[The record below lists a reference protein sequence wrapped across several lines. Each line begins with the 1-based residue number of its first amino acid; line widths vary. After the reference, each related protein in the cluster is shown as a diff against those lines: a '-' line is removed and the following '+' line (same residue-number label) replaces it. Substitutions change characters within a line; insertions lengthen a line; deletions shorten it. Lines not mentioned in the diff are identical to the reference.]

1 MRYVITNAKLLNG
14 HRDMHVEEGKY
25 IYVSD
30 GKIEKITKSLQGGYD
45 IVDLEGKYILPG
57 LINMHVHLA
66 GNGAYSG
73 KQKDN
78 KKTVDFLF
86 SNPVTRAIAY
96 QMVCNFA
103 KLELYGGV
111 TTIRTVGGL
120 KDLDTRL
127 RNEIKAG
134 KKTGPMI
141 LAANEG
147 ITVEGGHMAGSVARV
162 ARNNEEA
169 KRFVEASYA
178 QGVDLVKLMITG
190 GVLDAKEKGVPGE
203 MKMPEDMI
211 QAICKK
217 AHQLG
222 LLTSAHVE
230 STEGVKAALRNGV
243 DSIEHGAKPDQEMME
258 LFKEKKAFLI
268 TTLSPALS
276 PALPFALFDPS
287 VSKVDD
293 TQLFN
298 GKMVFDGI
306 VECSKAALE
315 NHIPVGL
322 GNDVGC
328 PWITQYDFY
337 RELVYFHKYVGVT
350 NGFAIYTATLQNAIL
365 AGISDI
371 TGSIDAGKQADMIVV
386 KENPLDDLNAL
397 KNIELVFTKGKMVH
411 PKIKRDKEIE
421 QRLDVFCK

>member
-1 MRYVITNAKLLNG
+1 MKYVIINAKLLNG

-25 IYVSD
+25 IYVNE
-30 GKIEKITKSLQGGYD
+30 GKIEKITKSLEDGYD

-66 GNGAYSG
+66 GNGAHSG

-86 SNPVTRAIAY
+86 SNPVTKAIAY

-134 KKTGPMI
+134 KKTGPTI

-162 ARNNEEA
+162 AKNNEEA
-169 KRFVEASYA
+169 KHFVEASYV
-178 QGVDLVKLMITG
+178 QGVDLVKLMVTG

-211 QAICKK
+211 QTICKK

-243 DSIEHGAKPDQEMME
+243 DSIEHGAKPDQEMID

-268 TTLSPALS
+268 TTLS

-350 NGFAIYTATLQNAIL
+350 NGFALYTATLQNAIL
-365 AGISDI
+365 AGISDV

-397 KNIELVFTKGKMVH
+397 KNIDIVFTKGKMVH

-421 QRLDVFCK
+421 KRLDAFCK

>member
-1 MRYVITNAKLLNG
+1 MKYVIINAKLLNG

-25 IYVSD
+25 IYVSE
-30 GKIEKITKSLQGGYD
+30 GKIEKITKSLEDGYD

-66 GNGAYSG
+66 GNGAHSG

-86 SNPVTRAIAY
+86 SNPVTKAIAY

-134 KKTGPMI
+134 KKTGPTI

-162 ARNNEEA
+162 AKNNEEA
-169 KRFVEASYA
+169 KHFVEASYA
-178 QGVDLVKLMITG
+178 QGVDLVKLMVTG

-211 QAICKK
+211 QTICKK

-243 DSIEHGAKPDQEMME
+243 DSIEHGAKPDQEMID

-268 TTLSPALS
+268 TTLS

-350 NGFAIYTATLQNAIL
+350 NGFALYTATLQNAIL
-365 AGISDI
+365 AGISDV

-397 KNIELVFTKGKMVH
+397 KNIDIVFTKGKMVH

-421 QRLDVFCK
+421 KRLDAFCK

>member
-1 MRYVITNAKLLNG
+1 MKYVITNAKLLNG

-25 IYVSD
+25 IYVSER
-30 GKIEKITKSLQGGYD
+30 KIEKITKSLEDGYD

-66 GNGAYSG
+66 GNGAHSG

-134 KKTGPMI
+134 KKTGPTI

-162 ARNNEEA
+162 AKNNEEA
-169 KRFVEASYA
+169 KRFVETSYA
-178 QGVDLVKLMITG
+178 QGVDLVKLMVTG

-211 QAICKK
+211 QTICKK

-243 DSIEHGAKPDQEMME
+243 DSIEHGAKPDQEMID

-268 TTLSPALS
+268 TTLS

-350 NGFAIYTATLQNAIL
+350 NGFALYTATLQNAIL
-365 AGISDI
+365 AGISDV

-397 KNIELVFTKGKMVH
+397 KNIDIVFTKGKIVH

-421 QRLDVFCK
+421 KRLDAFCK

>member
-1 MRYVITNAKLLNG
+1 MKYVIINAKLLNG
-14 HRDMHVEEGKY
+14 RRDMHVEEGKY
-25 IYVSD
+25 IYVNE
-30 GKIEKITKSLQGGYD
+30 GKIEKITKSLEDGYD

-66 GNGAYSG
+66 GNGAHSG

-86 SNPVTRAIAY
+86 SNPVTKAIAY

-134 KKTGPMI
+134 KKTGPTI

-162 ARNNEEA
+162 AKNNEEA

-178 QGVDLVKLMITG
+178 QGVDLVKLMVTG

-211 QAICKK
+211 QTICKK

-243 DSIEHGAKPDQEMME
+243 DSIEHGAKPDQEMID

-268 TTLSPALS
+268 TTLS

-350 NGFAIYTATLQNAIL
+350 NGFALYTATLQNAIL
-365 AGISDI
+365 AGISDV

-386 KENPLDDLNAL
+386 KENPLEDLNAL
-397 KNIELVFTKGKMVH
+397 KNIDIVFTKGKMVH

-421 QRLDVFCK
+421 KRLDAFCK

>member
-1 MRYVITNAKLLNG
+1 MKYVIINAKLLNG

-25 IYVSD
+25 IYVSE
-30 GKIEKITKSLQGGYD
+30 GKIEKITKSLEDGYD

-66 GNGAYSG
+66 GNGAHSG

-86 SNPVTRAIAY
+86 SNPVTKAIAY

-127 RNEIKAG
+127 RNEIKAN
-134 KKTGPMI
+134 KKTGPTI

-162 ARNNEEA
+162 AKNNEEA
-169 KRFVEASYA
+169 KHFVEASYV
-178 QGVDLVKLMITG
+178 QGVDLVKLMVTG

-211 QAICKK
+211 QTICKK

-243 DSIEHGAKPDQEMME
+243 DSIEHGAKPDQEMID

-268 TTLSPALS
+268 TTLS

-350 NGFAIYTATLQNAIL
+350 NGFALYTATLQNAIL
-365 AGISDI
+365 AGISDV

-397 KNIELVFTKGKMVH
+397 KNIDIVFTKGKMVH

-421 QRLDVFCK
+421 KRLDAFCK

>member
-66 GNGAYSG
+66 GNGAHSG

-86 SNPVTRAIAY
+86 SNSVTRAIAY

-127 RNEIKAG
+127 RNEIKAV
-134 KKTGPMI
+134 KKTGPLI

-211 QAICKK
+211 QTICKK

-268 TTLSPALS
+268 TTLSPAL
-276 PALPFALFDPS
+276 PFALFDPS

-306 VECSKAALE
+306 IECSKAALE

-421 QRLDVFCK
+421 QRLDAFCK

>member
-1 MRYVITNAKLLNG
+1 MKYVIINAKLLNG

-25 IYVSD
+25 IYVNE
-30 GKIEKITKSLQGGYD
+30 GKIEKITKSLEDGYD

-66 GNGAYSG
+66 GNGAHSG

-86 SNPVTRAIAY
+86 SNPVTKAIAY

-134 KKTGPMI
+134 KKTGPTI

-162 ARNNEEA
+162 AKNNEEA
-169 KRFVEASYA
+169 KHFVEASYA
-178 QGVDLVKLMITG
+178 QGVDLVKLMVTG

-211 QAICKK
+211 QTICKK

-243 DSIEHGAKPDQEMME
+243 DSIEHGAKPDQEMID

-268 TTLSPALS
+268 TTLS

-350 NGFAIYTATLQNAIL
+350 NGFALYTATLQNAIL
-365 AGISDI
+365 AGISDV

-397 KNIELVFTKGKMVH
+397 KNIDIVFTKGKMVH

-421 QRLDVFCK
+421 KRLDAFCKS

>member
-66 GNGAYSG
+66 GNGAHSG

-86 SNPVTRAIAY
+86 SNPVTKAIAY

-134 KKTGPMI
+134 KKTGPTI

-211 QAICKK
+211 QTICKK

-268 TTLSPALS
+268 TTLSPAL
-276 PALPFALFDPS
+276 PFALFDPS

-306 VECSKAALE
+306 IKCSKAALE

-411 PKIKRDKEIE
+411 PRIKRDKEIE

>member
-1 MRYVITNAKLLNG
+1 MKYVIINAKLLNG

-25 IYVSD
+25 IYVSE
-30 GKIEKITKSLQGGYD
+30 GKIEKITKSLEDGYD

-66 GNGAYSG
+66 GNGAHSG

-86 SNPVTRAIAY
+86 SNPVTKAIAY

-134 KKTGPMI
+134 KKTGPTI

-178 QGVDLVKLMITG
+178 QGVDLVKLMVTG

-211 QAICKK
+211 QTICKK

-243 DSIEHGAKPDQEMME
+243 DSIEHGAKPDQEMID

-268 TTLSPALS
+268 TTLS

-350 NGFAIYTATLQNAIL
+350 NGFALYTATLQNAIL
-365 AGISDI
+365 AGISDV

-397 KNIELVFTKGKMVH
+397 KNIDIVFTKGKMVH

-421 QRLDVFCK
+421 KRLDAFCK

>member
-1 MRYVITNAKLLNG
+1 MKYVIINAKLLNG

-25 IYVSD
+25 IYVNE
-30 GKIEKITKSLQGGYD
+30 GKIEKITKSLEDGYD

-66 GNGAYSG
+66 GNGAHSG

-86 SNPVTRAIAY
+86 SNPVTKAIAY
-96 QMVCNFA
+96 QIVCNFA

-134 KKTGPMI
+134 KKTGPTI

-169 KRFVEASYA
+169 KHFVEASYA
-178 QGVDLVKLMITG
+178 QGVDLVKLMVTG

-211 QAICKK
+211 QTICKK

-243 DSIEHGAKPDQEMME
+243 DSIEHGAKPDQEMID

-268 TTLSPALS
+268 TTLS

-350 NGFAIYTATLQNAIL
+350 NGFALYTATLQNAIL
-365 AGISDI
+365 AGISDV

-397 KNIELVFTKGKMVH
+397 KNIDIVFTKGKMVH

-421 QRLDVFCK
+421 KRLDAFCKS

>member
-1 MRYVITNAKLLNG
+1 MKYVITNAKLLNG

-25 IYVSD
+25 IYVNE
-30 GKIEKITKSLQGGYD
+30 GKIEKITKSLEDGYD

-66 GNGAYSG
+66 GNGAHSG

-86 SNPVTRAIAY
+86 SNPVTKAIAY

-120 KDLDTRL
+120 KNLDTRL

-134 KKTGPMI
+134 KKTGPTI

-162 ARNNEEA
+162 AKNNEEA

-203 MKMPEDMI
+203 MKMSEDMI
-211 QAICKK
+211 QTICKK

-268 TTLSPALS
+268 TTLS

>member
-1 MRYVITNAKLLNG
+1 MKYVIINAKLLNG

-25 IYVSD
+25 IYVSE
-30 GKIEKITKSLQGGYD
+30 GKIEKITKSLEDGYD

-66 GNGAYSG
+66 GNGAHSG

-134 KKTGPMI
+134 KKTGPTI

-178 QGVDLVKLMITG
+178 QGVDLVKLMVTG

-211 QAICKK
+211 QTICKK

-243 DSIEHGAKPDQEMME
+243 DSIEHGAKPDQEMID

-268 TTLSPALS
+268 TTLSPAL
-276 PALPFALFDPS
+276 PFALFDPS
-287 VSKVDD
+287 VSNVDD

-337 RELVYFHKYVGVT
+337 RELVYFHKFVGVT
-350 NGFAIYTATLQNAIL
+350 NGFALYTATLQNAIL
-365 AGISDI
+365 AGISDV

-397 KNIELVFTKGKMVH
+397 KNIDIVFTKGKMVH

-421 QRLDVFCK
+421 KRLDAFCK

>member
-1 MRYVITNAKLLNG
+1 MKYVITNAKLLNG

-25 IYVSD
+25 IYVSE
-30 GKIEKITKSLQGGYD
+30 GKIEKITKSLEDGYD
-45 IVDLEGKYILPG
+45 IVDLGGKYILPG

-66 GNGAYSG
+66 GNGAHSG

-86 SNPVTRAIAY
+86 SNPVTKAIVY
-96 QMVCNFA
+96 QIVCNFA

-134 KKTGPMI
+134 KKTGPTI

-162 ARNNEEA
+162 AKNNEEA
-169 KRFVEASYA
+169 KHFVEASYA
-178 QGVDLVKLMITG
+178 QGVDLVKLMVTG

-211 QAICKK
+211 QTICKK

-243 DSIEHGAKPDQEMME
+243 DSIEHGAKPDQEMID

-268 TTLSPALS
+268 TTLS

-350 NGFAIYTATLQNAIL
+350 NGFALYTATLQNAIL
-365 AGISDI
+365 AGISDV

-397 KNIELVFTKGKMVH
+397 KNIDIVFTKGKMVH

-421 QRLDVFCK
+421 KRLDAFCK

>member
-1 MRYVITNAKLLNG
+1 MKYVIINAKLLNG

-25 IYVSD
+25 IYVNE
-30 GKIEKITKSLQGGYD
+30 GKIEKITKSLEDGYD

-66 GNGAYSG
+66 GNGAHSG

-78 KKTVDFLF
+78 KKTVDFLL

-120 KDLDTRL
+120 KDFDTRL

-134 KKTGPMI
+134 KKTGPTI

-147 ITVEGGHMAGSVARV
+147 ITVEGGHMAGSIARV

-178 QGVDLVKLMITG
+178 QGVDLVKLMVTG

-211 QAICKK
+211 QTICKK

-243 DSIEHGAKPDQEMME
+243 DSIEHGAKPDQEMID

-268 TTLSPALS
+268 TTLS

-350 NGFAIYTATLQNAIL
+350 NGFALYTATLQNAIL
-365 AGISDI
+365 AGISDV

-397 KNIELVFTKGKMVH
+397 KNIDIVFTKGKMVH

-421 QRLDVFCK
+421 KRLDAFCKS

>member
-1 MRYVITNAKLLNG
+1 MKYVITNAKLLNG

-25 IYVSD
+25 IYVNE
-30 GKIEKITKSLQGGYD
+30 GKIEKITKSLEDGYD

-66 GNGAYSG
+66 GNGAHSG

-86 SNPVTRAIAY
+86 SNPVTKAITY

-134 KKTGPMI
+134 KKTGPTI

-162 ARNNEEA
+162 AKNNEEA

-178 QGVDLVKLMITG
+178 QGVDLVKLMVTG

-211 QAICKK
+211 QTICKK

-243 DSIEHGAKPDQEMME
+243 DSIEHGAKPDQEMID

-268 TTLSPALS
+268 TTLS

-350 NGFAIYTATLQNAIL
+350 NGFALYTATLQNAIL
-365 AGISDI
+365 AGISDV

-397 KNIELVFTKGKMVH
+397 KNIDIVFTKGKMVH

-421 QRLDVFCK
+421 KRLDAFCKS

>member
-1 MRYVITNAKLLNG
+1 MKYVIINAKLLNG

-25 IYVSD
+25 IYVSA
-30 GKIEKITKSLQGGYD
+30 GKIEKITKSLEDGYD

-66 GNGAYSG
+66 GNGAHSG

-134 KKTGPMI
+134 KKTGPTI

-162 ARNNEEA
+162 AKNNEEA
-169 KRFVEASYA
+169 KHFVEASYA
-178 QGVDLVKLMITG
+178 QGVDLVKLMVTG

-211 QAICKK
+211 QTICKK

-243 DSIEHGAKPDQEMME
+243 DSIEHGAKPDQEMID

-268 TTLSPALS
+268 TTLS

-350 NGFAIYTATLQNAIL
+350 NGFALYTATLQNAIL
-365 AGISDI
+365 AGISDV

-397 KNIELVFTKGKMVH
+397 KNIDIVFTKGKMVH

-421 QRLDVFCK
+421 KRLDAFCKS

>member
-1 MRYVITNAKLLNG
+1 MRYVIKNAKLLNG

-66 GNGAYSG
+66 GNGAHSG

-86 SNPVTRAIAY
+86 SNPVTKAIAY

-134 KKTGPMI
+134 KKTGPTI

-211 QAICKK
+211 QTICKK

-268 TTLSPALS
+268 TTLSPAL
-276 PALPFALFDPS
+276 PFALFDPS

-306 VECSKAALE
+306 IECSKAALE

-421 QRLDVFCK
+421 QRLDAFCK

>member
-1 MRYVITNAKLLNG
+1 MKYVIINAKLLNG

-25 IYVSD
+25 IYVSE
-30 GKIEKITKSLQGGYD
+30 GKIEKITKSLEDGYD

-66 GNGAYSG
+66 GNGAHSG

-86 SNPVTRAIAY
+86 SNPVTKAIAY

-134 KKTGPMI
+134 KKTGPTI

-169 KRFVEASYA
+169 KHFVEASYA
-178 QGVDLVKLMITG
+178 QGVDLVKLMVTG

-211 QAICKK
+211 QTICKK

-243 DSIEHGAKPDQEMME
+243 DSIEHGAKPDQEMID

-268 TTLSPALS
+268 TTLS

-350 NGFAIYTATLQNAIL
+350 NGFALYTATLQNAIL
-365 AGISDI
+365 AGISDV

-397 KNIELVFTKGKMVH
+397 KNIDIVFTKGKMVR

-421 QRLDVFCK
+421 KRLDAFCK

>member
-1 MRYVITNAKLLNG
+1 MKYVIINAKLLNG

-25 IYVSD
+25 IYVNE
-30 GKIEKITKSLQGGYD
+30 GKIEKITKSLEDGYD

-66 GNGAYSG
+66 GNGAHSG

-134 KKTGPMI
+134 KKTGPTI

-162 ARNNEEA
+162 AKNNEEA

-178 QGVDLVKLMITG
+178 QGVDLVKLMVTG

-211 QAICKK
+211 QTICKK

-243 DSIEHGAKPDQEMME
+243 DSIEHGAKPDQEMID

-268 TTLSPALS
+268 TTLSPAL
-276 PALPFALFDPS
+276 PFALFDPS
-287 VSKVDD
+287 VSNVDD

-350 NGFAIYTATLQNAIL
+350 NGFALYTATLQNAIL
-365 AGISDI
+365 AGISDV

-386 KENPLDDLNAL
+386 KENPLDDLNVL
-397 KNIELVFTKGKMVH
+397 KNIDIVFTKGKMVH

-421 QRLDVFCK
+421 KRLDAFCKS

>member
-1 MRYVITNAKLLNG
+1 MKYVIINAKLLNG

-25 IYVSD
+25 IYVNA
-30 GKIEKITKSLQGGYD
+30 GKIEKITKSLEDGYD

-66 GNGAYSG
+66 GNGAHSG

-86 SNPVTRAIAY
+86 SNPVTKAIAY

-134 KKTGPMI
+134 KKTGPTI

-162 ARNNEEA
+162 AKNNEEA
-169 KRFVEASYA
+169 KHFVEASYA
-178 QGVDLVKLMITG
+178 QGVDLVKLMVTG

-211 QAICKK
+211 QTICKK

-243 DSIEHGAKPDQEMME
+243 DSIEHGAKPDQEMID

-268 TTLSPALS
+268 TTLS

-350 NGFAIYTATLQNAIL
+350 NGFALYTATLQNAIL
-365 AGISDI
+365 AGISDV

-397 KNIELVFTKGKMVH
+397 KNIDIVFTKGKMVH

-421 QRLDVFCK
+421 KRLDAFCKS

>member
-1 MRYVITNAKLLNG
+1 MKYVIINAKLLNG

-25 IYVSD
+25 IYVSE
-30 GKIEKITKSLQGGYD
+30 GKIEKITKSLEDGYD

-66 GNGAYSG
+66 GNGAHSG

-86 SNPVTRAIAY
+86 TNPVTRAIAY

-134 KKTGPMI
+134 KKTGPTI

-162 ARNNEEA
+162 AKNNEEA

-178 QGVDLVKLMITG
+178 QGVDLVKLMVTG

-211 QAICKK
+211 QTICKK

-243 DSIEHGAKPDQEMME
+243 DSIEHGAKPDQEMID

-268 TTLSPALS
+268 TTLS

-350 NGFAIYTATLQNAIL
+350 NGFALYTATLQNAIL
-365 AGISDI
+365 AGISDV

-397 KNIELVFTKGKMVH
+397 KNIDIVFTKGKMVH
-411 PKIKRDKEIE
+411 PKIKRYKEIE
-421 QRLDVFCK
+421 KRLDAFCK

>member
-190 GVLDAKEKGVPGE
+190 GVLDAKEKVVPGE
-203 MKMPEDMI
+203 MKMPEEMI
-211 QAICKK
+211 QTICKK

-268 TTLSPALS
+268 TTLS

-350 NGFAIYTATLQNAIL
+350 TGFAIYTATLQNAIL

-421 QRLDVFCK
+421 HRLDEFCK

>member
-45 IVDLEGKYILPG
+45 IIDLEGKYILPG

-66 GNGAYSG
+66 GNGAHSG

-86 SNPVTRAIAY
+86 SNPVTRTIAY

-203 MKMPEDMI
+203 LKMPPEMVKAVCDR
-211 QAICKK
+211 

-222 LLTSAHVE
+222 YKVAAHVE
-230 STEGVKAALRNGV
+230 SSEGVRVALENGV
-243 DSIEHGAKPDQEMME
+243 DSIEHGAKLDDEMIA
-258 LFKEKKAFLI
+258 LFKEKKAFLC
-268 TTLSPALS
+268 TTIS
-276 PALPFALFDPS
+276 PALPFVLFDPS
-287 VSKVDD
+287 ISNISEIEKYNGELV
-293 TQLFN
+293 FN
-298 GKMVFDGI
+298 GIIDCAKQ
-306 VECSKAALE
+306 ALE
-315 NHIPVGL
+315 NDIPVVL

-328 PWITQYDFY
+328 PWVSQYDFW
-337 RELVYFHKYVGVT
+337 RELYYFHKYIGVS
-350 NGFAIYTATLQNAIL
+350 NRFALYTATSL
-365 AGISDI
+365 ASKYAGLENI
-371 TGSIDAGKQADMIVV
+371 TGSIDVGKDADMIVV
-386 KENPLDDLNAL
+386 SENPLDDLKAL
-397 KNIELVFTKGKMVH
+397 RYVEKVFTRGKLIDH
-411 PKIKRDKEIE
+411 PKVKINKTVETELDKY
-421 QRLDVFCK
+421 L

>member
-1 MRYVITNAKLLNG
+1 MKYVITNAKLLNG

-25 IYVSD
+25 IYVSE
-30 GKIEKITKSLQGGYD
+30 GKIEKITKSLEDGYD

-66 GNGAYSG
+66 GNGAHSG

-134 KKTGPMI
+134 KKTGPTI

-162 ARNNEEA
+162 AKNNEEA
-169 KRFVEASYA
+169 KHFVEASYA
-178 QGVDLVKLMITG
+178 QGVDLVKLMVTG

-211 QAICKK
+211 QTICKK
-217 AHQLG
+217 AYQLG

-243 DSIEHGAKPDQEMME
+243 DSIEHGAKPDQEMID

-268 TTLSPALS
+268 TTLS

-350 NGFAIYTATLQNAIL
+350 NGFALYTATLQNAIL
-365 AGISDI
+365 AGISDV

-386 KENPLDDLNAL
+386 KENPLEDLNAL
-397 KNIELVFTKGKMVH
+397 KNIDIVFTKGKMVH

-421 QRLDVFCK
+421 KRLDAFCKS

>member
-1 MRYVITNAKLLNG
+1 
-14 HRDMHVEEGKY
+14 
-25 IYVSD
+25 
-30 GKIEKITKSLQGGYD
+30 
-45 IVDLEGKYILPG
+45 
-57 LINMHVHLA
+57 MHVHLA
-66 GNGAYSG
+66 GNGAHSG

-86 SNPVTRAIAY
+86 SNPVTRTIAY

-243 DSIEHGAKPDQEMME
+243 DSIEHGAKPDQEMID

-268 TTLSPALS
+268 TTLS

-350 NGFAIYTATLQNAIL
+350 TGFAIYTATLQNAIL

>member
-1 MRYVITNAKLLNG
+1 
-14 HRDMHVEEGKY
+14 MHVEEGKY

-30 GKIEKITKSLQGGYD
+30 GKIEKITKSLIGGYD

-66 GNGAYSG
+66 GNGAHSG

-111 TTIRTVGGL
+111 TTIRTVDGL

-178 QGVDLVKLMITG
+178 QGVDLVKLMVTG

-211 QAICKK
+211 QTICKK

-268 TTLSPALS
+268 TTLSPAL
-276 PALPFALFDPS
+276 PFALFDPS

-306 VECSKAALE
+306 VECSKAVLE

>member
-1 MRYVITNAKLLNG
+1 MKYVIINAKLLNG

-25 IYVSD
+25 IYVSE
-30 GKIEKITKSLQGGYD
+30 GKIEKITKSLEDGYD

-66 GNGAYSG
+66 GNGAHSG

-86 SNPVTRAIAY
+86 TNPVTRAIAY

-134 KKTGPMI
+134 KKTGPTI

-162 ARNNEEA
+162 AKNNEEA

-178 QGVDLVKLMITG
+178 QGVDLVKLMVTG

-211 QAICKK
+211 QTICKK

-243 DSIEHGAKPDQEMME
+243 DSIEHGAKPDQEMID

-268 TTLSPALS
+268 TTLS

-350 NGFAIYTATLQNAIL
+350 NGFALYTATLQNAIL
-365 AGISDI
+365 AGISDV

-397 KNIELVFTKGKMVH
+397 KNIDIVFTKGKMVH

-421 QRLDVFCK
+421 KRLDAFCK

>member
-1 MRYVITNAKLLNG
+1 MKYVIINAKLLNG

-25 IYVSD
+25 IYVSE
-30 GKIEKITKSLQGGYD
+30 GKIEKITKSLEDGYD

-66 GNGAYSG
+66 GNGAHSG

-86 SNPVTRAIAY
+86 SNPVTKAIAY

-134 KKTGPMI
+134 KKTGPTI

-178 QGVDLVKLMITG
+178 QGVDLLKLMVTG

-211 QAICKK
+211 QTICKK

-243 DSIEHGAKPDQEMME
+243 DSIEHGAKPDQEMID

-268 TTLSPALS
+268 TTLS

-350 NGFAIYTATLQNAIL
+350 NGFALYTATLQNAIL
-365 AGISDI
+365 AGISDV

-397 KNIELVFTKGKMVH
+397 KNIDIVFTKGKMVR

-421 QRLDVFCK
+421 KRLDAFCK

>member
-1 MRYVITNAKLLNG
+1 MKYVIINAKLLNG

-25 IYVSD
+25 IYVSE
-30 GKIEKITKSLQGGYD
+30 GKIEKITKSLEDGYD

-66 GNGAYSG
+66 GNGAHSG

-86 SNPVTRAIAY
+86 SNPVTKAIAY

-134 KKTGPMI
+134 KKTGPTI

-178 QGVDLVKLMITG
+178 QGVDLVKLMVTG

-211 QAICKK
+211 QTICKK

-243 DSIEHGAKPDQEMME
+243 DSIEHGAKPDQEMID

-268 TTLSPALS
+268 TTLSPAL
-276 PALPFALFDPS
+276 PFALFDQS

-350 NGFAIYTATLQNAIL
+350 NGFALYTATLQNAIL
-365 AGISDI
+365 AGISDV

-397 KNIELVFTKGKMVH
+397 KNIDIVFTKGKMVH

-421 QRLDVFCK
+421 KRLDAFCK

>member
-1 MRYVITNAKLLNG
+1 MKYVIINAKLLNG

-25 IYVSD
+25 IYVSE
-30 GKIEKITKSLQGGYD
+30 GKIEKITKSLEDGYD

-66 GNGAYSG
+66 GNGAHSG

-86 SNPVTRAIAY
+86 SNPVTKAIAY

-134 KKTGPMI
+134 KKTGPTI

-162 ARNNEEA
+162 AKNNEEA
-169 KRFVEASYA
+169 KHFVEASYA
-178 QGVDLVKLMITG
+178 QGVDLVKLMVTG

-211 QAICKK
+211 QTICKK

-243 DSIEHGAKPDQEMME
+243 DSIEHGAKPDQKMID

-268 TTLSPALS
+268 TTLS

-350 NGFAIYTATLQNAIL
+350 NGFALYTATLQNAIL
-365 AGISDI
+365 AGISDV

-397 KNIELVFTKGKMVH
+397 KNIDIVFTKGKMVR

-421 QRLDVFCK
+421 KRLDAFCK

>member
-1 MRYVITNAKLLNG
+1 MKYVIINAKLLNG

-25 IYVSD
+25 IYVSE
-30 GKIEKITKSLQGGYD
+30 GKIEKITKSLEDGYD

-66 GNGAYSG
+66 GNGAHSG

-78 KKTVDFLF
+78 KKTVNFLF
-86 SNPVTRAIAY
+86 SNPVTKAIAY

-134 KKTGPMI
+134 KKTGPTI

-169 KRFVEASYA
+169 KHFVEASYA
-178 QGVDLVKLMITG
+178 QGVDLLKLMVTG

-211 QAICKK
+211 QTICKK

-243 DSIEHGAKPDQEMME
+243 DSIEHGAKPDQEMID

-268 TTLSPALS
+268 TTLS

-350 NGFAIYTATLQNAIL
+350 NGFALYTATLQNAIL
-365 AGISDI
+365 AGISDV

-397 KNIELVFTKGKMVH
+397 KNIDIVFTKGKMVR

-421 QRLDVFCK
+421 KRLDAFCK

>member
-1 MRYVITNAKLLNG
+1 MKYVIINAKLLNG

-25 IYVSD
+25 IYVNE
-30 GKIEKITKSLQGGYD
+30 GKIEKITKSLEDGYD

-66 GNGAYSG
+66 GNGAHSG

-86 SNPVTRAIAY
+86 SNPVTKAIAY

-134 KKTGPMI
+134 KKTGPTI

-162 ARNNEEA
+162 AKNNEEA
-169 KRFVEASYA
+169 KHFVEASYA
-178 QGVDLVKLMITG
+178 QGVDLVKLMVTG

-211 QAICKK
+211 QTICKK

-243 DSIEHGAKPDQEMME
+243 DSIEHGAKPDQEMID

-268 TTLSPALS
+268 TTLS

-350 NGFAIYTATLQNAIL
+350 NGFALYTATLQNAIL
-365 AGISDI
+365 AGISDV

-397 KNIELVFTKGKMVH
+397 KNIDIVFTKGKMVH

-421 QRLDVFCK
+421 KRLDAFCK

>member
-1 MRYVITNAKLLNG
+1 MKYVIINAKLLNG

-25 IYVSD
+25 IYVSE
-30 GKIEKITKSLQGGYD
+30 GKIEKITKSLEDGYD

-66 GNGAYSG
+66 GNGAHSG

-86 SNPVTRAIAY
+86 SNPVTKAIAY

-134 KKTGPMI
+134 KKTGPTI

-162 ARNNEEA
+162 AKNNEEA

-178 QGVDLVKLMITG
+178 QGVDLVKLMVTG

-211 QAICKK
+211 QTICKK

-243 DSIEHGAKPDQEMME
+243 DSIEHGAKPDQEMID

-268 TTLSPALS
+268 TTLS

-350 NGFAIYTATLQNAIL
+350 NGFALYTATLQNAIL
-365 AGISDI
+365 AGISDV

-397 KNIELVFTKGKMVH
+397 KNIDIVFTKGKMVH

-421 QRLDVFCK
+421 KRLDAFCK